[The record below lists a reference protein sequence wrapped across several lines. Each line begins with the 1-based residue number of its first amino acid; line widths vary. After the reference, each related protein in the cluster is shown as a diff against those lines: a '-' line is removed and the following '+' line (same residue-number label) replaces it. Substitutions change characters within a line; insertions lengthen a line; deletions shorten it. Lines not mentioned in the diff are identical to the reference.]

1 MHEIEHSGVKEKF
14 SGYPDHIRPKMDRLR
29 ELIYE
34 VADQTEGVGELVETL
49 KWSEPAY
56 LTKRPKSGTTVRIDW
71 KEKNPEQIGVYVSC
85 NTSLIE
91 SYRTMFRDELNF
103 EGNRAILLP
112 ADAPLPEKEL
122 RICLQMALRYHLD
135 KKK

>member
-34 VADQTEGVGELVETL
+34 VADQTEGVGELEETL

-56 LTKRPKSGTTVRIDW
+56 LTKRPKSGTTVRIVW
-71 KEKNPEQIGVYVSC
+71 SVRK
-85 NTSLIE
+85 
-91 SYRTMFRDELNF
+91 
-103 EGNRAILLP
+103 
-112 ADAPLPEKEL
+112 
-122 RICLQMALRYHLD
+122 LQYIAY
-135 KKK
+135 